1 MVKKIL
7 LISGGLILLVI
18 LAIPTVFF
26 LYKNKIRLRAEEEI
40 NKNINGTLSFDDVS
54 ISIFKDFP
62 NVTLTLDNVIVE
74 GKGVFVDDT
83 LARIEELDIE
93 IKTASLLAGNTID
106 IKSTHL
112 LRPTLYFETL
122 KDGVANYE
130 NIIQASSSPATVP
143 ADTTAAINI
152 MLDRISIEDGIVV
165 YEDKS
170 MTLFAELRGV
180 NYTGSGDFAKNIF
193 DVETKTK
200 IKEFTLDYG
209 DIRYFSK
216 KHVAIDLIMAIN
228 LKQNKF
234 TFKENDI
241 RINHFKFSVEGAFTM
256 LKDGYDMDLKFKTR
270 EASFKTILS
279 LVPGLYMDDFKQIA
293 TAGELKFDG
302 YVKGIYS
309 DKSIPAF
316 LTNIK
321 VSDAMFKLDSL
332 PDPVE
337 NIQLDLTVKNEYGI
351 ADSMVVDLKNF
362 HMDMRKHPIHGRV
375 KLKGYPHYLIDAD
388 IVADLD
394 LAELEK
400 MYPIKGIE
408 LKGKLNAEL
417 KANGQYLAATA
428 KPSDSVQLNIP
439 RQLPA
444 FHLNLKLA
452 DGKVKYDHLPKAIE
466 NIQMHLAADNNTGK
480 LENTVL
486 DISTFNLDMDKN
498 PIHGYLKVSGFNN
511 YRIDTDIKA
520 TVDLADIEKMY
531 PIENFV
537 MKGLLDLDLEAKGI
551 FNQAAKKFP
560 MVDAKFNLTNGYLKS
575 ADYPEPLENIHLNT
589 EAVNRSGKL
598 ADTRIAINK
607 LTYTLE
613 DEPFVVS
620 GSISD
625 LEDYHYDLTID
636 GVVDLAKITKIYPVE
651 NMQLKGEIDTDIE
664 IRGNLA
670 DIEKKR
676 YDKLKNDGTIE
687 IKNFELTSKDIPNV
701 IKIHDARFTF
711 TPLKIV
717 MERFSGKFGK
727 SNVTMTGD
735 LTDYMAFVSRNDDL
749 ITGDINL
756 KCDTLDLNEWYIATT
771 TTNTKAIQKKTAA
784 PSVQPKTAWQVPS
797 NFNFTFDS
805 DIHVVK
811 YQDMNIADLDGEI
824 KIMDGALT
832 LHETGFNS
840 LNARFNLS
848 GDYNTR
854 NPGHPI
860 FDFEL
865 DIKELDINK
874 AYNEIK
880 LVRDMAPAAGN
891 TFGELS
897 IAYKLR
903 GELSPDMT
911 PKTETLIGGGDILI
925 ANAKVNGMKIFEEI
939 SKTAKKEDINDPHLK
954 DFHMTTEIHDNKIF
968 VKPFD
973 IKISGLNAEIE
984 GVSEI
989 SGAINYIVKI
999 ELLPIEK
1006 LRIPFHVS
1014 GTYDNPKVAIGKGH
1028 SLPN

>member
-1 MVKKIL
+1 MIKKIL

-18 LAIPTVFF
+18 LAIPTLFF
-26 LYKNKIRLRAEEEI
+26 IYKNKIRLQAEQEI

-74 GKGVFVDDT
+74 GKGVFVEDT
-83 LARIEELDIE
+83 LARIDELDIE
-93 IKTASLLAGNTID
+93 IRTGSLLRGNTID

-122 KDGVANYE
+122 KNGLANYE
-130 NIIQASSSPATVP
+130 NILPASSAPAGAPT
-143 ADTTAAINI
+143 DTTAAVNV
-152 MLDRISIEDGIVV
+152 MLDRISIEDGVVV

-170 MTLFAELRGV
+170 TELFAELRGV

-193 DVETKTK
+193 DLETKTK

-209 DIRYFSK
+209 NIRYFSK
-216 KHVAIDLIMAIN
+216 KHVSIDLVMTMN
-228 LKQNKF
+228 LTENKF
-234 TFKENDI
+234 TFRENDI
-241 RINHFKFSVEGAFTM
+241 RINHFKFSVEGTFAI
-256 LKDGYDMDLKFKTR
+256 LSSGYDIDLKFNTR

-279 LVPGLYMDDFKQIA
+279 LIPGLYMDDFKQIA
-293 TAGELKFDG
+293 TAGELQFDG
-302 YVKGIYS
+302 YVKGVYS

-351 ADSMVVDLKNF
+351 TDSMIVDLKNF
-362 HMDMRKHPIHGRV
+362 HMDMRKHPIHGRA
-375 KLKGYPHYLIDAD
+375 KLKGYPHYRIDAD
-388 IVADLD
+388 VLADLD

-408 LKGKLNAEL
+408 LKGKLNGEL
-417 KANGQYLAATA
+417 KVNGQYIAAPS
-428 KPSDSVQLNIP
+428 KPGDSIQFNVP
-439 RQLPA
+439 KQLPA
-444 FHLNLKLA
+444 FHVDVKLV
-452 DGKVKYDHLPKAIE
+452 DGKIRYDHLPKAIE
-466 NIQMHLAADNNTGK
+466 NVQMHLTANNKTGK
-480 LENTVL
+480 LENTVI
-486 DISTFNLDMDKN
+486 DISAFHLDMDKN
-498 PIHGYLKVSGFNN
+498 PIHGYLKISGFNN
-511 YRIDTDIKA
+511 YQIDTDIKA
-520 TVDLADIEKMY
+520 TVDLADLEKMY

-537 MKGLLDLDLEAKGI
+537 MKGLLDLDLEAKGV
-551 FNQAAKKFP
+551 FNQSTKKFP
-560 MVDAKFNLTNGYLKS
+560 TVDAKFNLSNGYLKS
-575 ADYPEPLENIHLNT
+575 GDYPEPLENIHLVT
-589 EAVNRSGKL
+589 EAVNPSGKL
-598 ADTRIAINK
+598 ADTRVTINK

-613 DEPFVVS
+613 GEPFDVT

-625 LEDYHYDLTID
+625 LEDYHYDLKIN
-636 GVVDLAKITKIYPVE
+636 GVVDLAKITKIYPIE

-664 IRGNLA
+664 VRGNLA

-687 IKNFELTSKDIPNV
+687 IKNFELTGRDIPRSIRIN
-701 IKIHDARFTF
+701 DALFTF
-711 TPLKIV
+711 TPMKIV
-717 MERFSGKFGK
+717 MERFTGKFGR

-756 KCDTLDLNEWYIATT
+756 KCDTLDLNEWYLPTT
-771 TTNTKAIQKKTAA
+771 ATNTKTVQKKNSAST
-784 PSVQPKTAWQVPS
+784 PESKTAWQVPA
-797 NFNFTFDS
+797 NINFTFDS

-811 YQDMNIADLDGEI
+811 YQDMNITDLDGEI

-840 LNARFNLS
+840 LNAKFNLS

-854 NPGHPI
+854 DIHHPI

-897 IAYKLR
+897 ISYKLR

-911 PKTETLIGGGDILI
+911 PKTETLTGGGDIQI
-925 ANAKVNGMKIFEEI
+925 ANAKINGMKIFEEI

-954 DFHMTTEIHDNKIF
+954 DFHMTTEIRDNKIF

-989 SGAINYIVKI
+989 SGPISYIVKI